1 MSKDVFQSFEKQIF
15 YYMILILIKALYTFQ
30 IVSNI
35 ANLIYHA
42 TVIFI
47 IPSEIA
53 KLK

>member
-1 MSKDVFQSFEKQIF
+1 MFFNHSKKIF
-15 YYMILILIKALYTFQ
+15 FYMILVLIKSIIYFSNCL
-30 IVSNI
+30 NI